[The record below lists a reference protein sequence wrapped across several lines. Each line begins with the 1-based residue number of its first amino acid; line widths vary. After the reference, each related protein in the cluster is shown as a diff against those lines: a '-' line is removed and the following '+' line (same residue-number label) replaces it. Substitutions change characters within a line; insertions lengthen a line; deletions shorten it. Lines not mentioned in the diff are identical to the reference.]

1 MSRRNLLQG
10 ISSEYRDF
18 INNCEP
24 ETVTAPRVEALLA
37 AARTYLAGDEGA
49 HDAADALKTRVHL
62 RNAAQTLL
70 VRADWLGNETRQSLL
85 QFIAEQP
92 EFIGDGGYK
101 FTYDSFSWN
110 IEQWQK
116 DLGHLV
122 GQPDLSFLEVGSFE
136 GKSACWLLQN
146 ILTHETS
153 RITCVDVF
161 EEEKSQGLYDT
172 TGLDSA
178 AMSRRDRFDHNI
190 RQTGAAHRV
199 ETIVGRSQEV
209 LRGLPL
215 SCYGFIYIDGSHVAS
230 DVLTDIILA
239 WQLLKVGAIMTL
251 DDYLWHDHPD
261 PLSCPQIAIDA
272 FLSVFKGHYRVIHS
286 GYQVTLE
293 KLS

>member
-1 MSRRNLLQG
+1 MSRQNLLQG
-10 ISSEYRDF
+10 ISSEYREF

-24 ETVTAPRVEALLA
+24 EIVTAPRVEALLA
-37 AARTYLAGDEGA
+37 TARAYLAGDGGGR
-49 HDAADALKTRVHL
+49 DGADALKTRVHL

-70 VRADWLGNETRQSLL
+70 VRAVWLTGETRQSLL
-85 QFIAEQP
+85 SFIGEQP
-92 EFIGDGGYK
+92 EFIGDGEYK

-110 IEQWQK
+110 IERWQK
-116 DLGHLV
+116 DLGHLA
-122 GQPDLSFLEVGSFE
+122 GQTHLSFLEVGSFE

-178 AMSRRDRFDHNI
+178 SMSRKDRFDHNI
-190 RQTGAAHRV
+190 RQTGASHRV
-199 ETIVGRSQEV
+199 ETIVGRSQEA
-209 LRGLPL
+209 LRALPL
-215 SCYGFIYIDGSHVAS
+215 ASYDFIYIDGSHVAR

-239 WQLLKVGAIMTL
+239 WQLLKAGGIITL

-272 FLSVFKGHYRVIHS
+272 FLTVFKGHYRVIHS
-286 GYQVTLE
+286 GYQVTLA
-293 KLS
+293 KPS